1 MCLVFG
7 ADTGAAQTA
16 RAKQQLKRVAAGPAG
31 GNADAIG
38 MLVAADAGEK
48 MRKFSQYPDFRGPQ
62 AFAREVQEDRT
73 FFKGLIDMIG
83 ITAQ

>member
-1 MCLVFG
+1 MGFG

-16 RAKQQLKRVAAGPAG
+16 WAKQQLRRVAACPAG

-38 MLVAADAGEK
+38 MPVAANAREQ
-48 MRKFSQYPDFRGPQ
+48 MRKFSQNPDFQGPQ
-62 AFAREVQEDRT
+62 AFARQVQEDRT

-83 ITAQ
+83 IKAT